1 MPSAV
6 WGLDIG
12 HSALKAVRLERSG
25 SVPVLTNFDVIEIEQ
40 SEDEGTRTG
49 RVQTALAELL
59 RRRKIGQEPV
69 LVSVPG
75 NQTFFRPFALPPA
88 PASRLASIVG
98 FEARNQIPF
107 PINEVL
113 WDFKRIAPSDAGE
126 TRVGLVA
133 VRRELID
140 QLLALVRQSG
150 LRLEAIQVAP
160 LALYNLVSYELG
172 DQGSWLVLDGGARV
186 TDFVVVDGEE
196 FWFRPLPQSG
206 NDLTRALE
214 QKFRMNYEEAEALK
228 LKMGESKQAK
238 KIFQVIEPLLR
249 TFVGDIQRTIGYY
262 RGIRRDAEI
271 GRILTVGNAFRL
283 PGMVEFVQQALDI
296 ELTPFKQL
304 NRIRLGPG
312 VDAGWWQEEIPAMTV
327 ALGLGLQ
334 GLGFAPAALELLP
347 ESIRHERMLRKKKPW
362 VAGSVAAALVASV
375 ASFFAAGHES
385 RTLGANLRDIDQGLE
400 QAKKYQGQYKNASE
414 GVPEKEKELE
424 ALARGA
430 ARERGWILECLHT
443 LGRVGGD
450 GDRPVL
456 GPKAADGNGVY
467 VKEVRLS
474 RESPRAAMGGSLDGT
489 VVRWYEKVTGLS
501 ADGHTRSSGAVPMVA
516 IVEAE
521 VAGDIYKD
529 DNKKQ
534 ADIAHAQKL
543 SKALQLSS
551 RIHLTAAGMKKLRG
565 KGPPVKSPIVGAVTE
580 TEENK
585 KNDELTFI
593 PSSGGATLKI
603 ARDDIE
609 RIAWFRSVFL
619 GAGWESEKRQVDS
632 DRVRVDRE
640 RDNPEAPGVRYRQ
653 ILKITL
659 AWIYDDGNTE
669 LAPEE

>member
-88 PASRLASIVG
+88 PASRLASIVS

-126 TRVGLVA
+126 IRVGLVA

-172 DQGSWLVLDGGARV
+172 GGGAWLVLDGGARV

-262 RGIRRDAEI
+262 KGIRSDAEI

-283 PGMVEFVQQALDI
+283 PGMVQFVRQALDI
-296 ELTPFKQL
+296 EMTSFKQL

-347 ESIRHERMLRKKKPW
+347 ESIRHERMLRKKKLW

-385 RTLGANLRDIDQGLE
+385 STLGANLRDIKQGLK
-400 QAKKYQGQYKNASE
+400 QAEKYQGQYKKASE

-424 ALARGA
+424 ALAKGT

-443 LGRVGGD
+443 LGRIGGD
-450 GDRPVL
+450 GNRQVL
-456 GPKAADGNGVY
+456 GPKAAGGNGVY
-467 VKEVRLS
+467 VREVRLS

-501 ADGHTRSSGAVPMVA
+501 ADGHTRSSGAAPMVA

-521 VAGDIYKD
+521 VAGDVYKD

-543 SKALQLSS
+543 SKALQFSS
-551 RIHLTAAGMKKLRG
+551 RIRLTAAGLQKLRG
-565 KGPPVKSPIVGAVTE
+565 EGPPVGNPVVGAVTE
-580 TEENK
+580 TKENK
-585 KNDELTFI
+585 KNGTLTFM
-593 PSSGGATLKI
+593 PRSGGATRQI
-603 ARDDIE
+603 ERADIE

-619 GAGWESEKRQVDS
+619 GAGWESEERLVDS
-632 DRVRVDRE
+632 DRARADKE
-640 RDNPEAPGVRYRQ
+640 RDNPEAPGVRFRQ

-659 AWIYDDGNTE
+659 AWVYDDGSVE
-669 LAPEE
+669 LVPEE

>member
-40 SEDEGTRTG
+40 SEDEGTRTA

-59 RRRKIGQEPV
+59 RRRKIGSEPV

-88 PASRLASIVG
+88 PGSRLASIVS

-107 PINEVL
+107 PINEVI
-113 WDFKRIAPSDAGE
+113 WDFKRIAPSEAGE
-126 TRVGLVA
+126 IRVGLVA

-140 QLLALVRQSG
+140 QLLAIVRQSG

-172 DQGSWLVLDGGARV
+172 GEGAWLVLDGGARV

-214 QKFRMNYEEAEALK
+214 QKFRMNYDEAEALK

-262 RGIRRDAEI
+262 KGIRSDAEL

-296 ELTPFKQL
+296 EMTPFKQL

-347 ESIRHERMLRKKKPW
+347 ESIRHERMLQKKKLW

-375 ASFFAAGHES
+375 ASFLAAGHER
-385 RTLGANLRDIDQGLE
+385 RTLGANLGDIKQGLK
-400 QAKKYQGQYKNASE
+400 QAEKYERQFETANK
-414 GVPEKEKELE
+414 GVPEKEKELA
-424 ALARGA
+424 ALAKGT
-430 ARERGWILECLHT
+430 ARERGWILECLDT
-443 LGRVGGD
+443 LARVGGD
-450 GDRPVL
+450 GDQAVL
-456 GPKAADGNGVY
+456 GPEAAGGNGVY
-467 VKEVRLS
+467 VEEVRVS
-474 RESPRAAMGGSLDGT
+474 RGNPRAAMGGDLDGT
-489 VVRWYEKVTGLS
+489 VVRWYEKVSGIS
-501 ADGHTRSSGAVPMVA
+501 GGGRGRSSGADPMVA
-516 IVEAE
+516 IVKAE

-529 DNKKQ
+529 KNKKQ

-543 SKALQLSS
+543 NKVLQFSS
-551 RIHLTAAGMKKLRG
+551 RIYLTGAGLLKLRD
-565 KGPPVKSPIVGAVTE
+565 KDPLVRSPIVGAITE
-580 TEENK
+580 TKQNK
-585 KNDELTFI
+585 KNGTLTFI
-593 PSSGGATLKI
+593 PRSGGATLQI
-603 ARDDIE
+603 SRAGIE
-609 RIAWFRSVFL
+609 RLAWFRSVFL
-619 GAGWESEKRQVDS
+619 GAGWESAEKQVDS
-632 DRVRVDRE
+632 ERVRAQKE
-640 RDNPEAPGVRYRQ
+640 QANPENPGVRYRQ
-653 ILKITL
+653 ILKVTL
-659 AWIYDDGNTE
+659 AWIYDDGSTE
-669 LAPEE
+669 LPPEE